1 MEWDI
6 VIGIETH
13 VQLKTKSKIFSGA
26 SASFGGEP
34 NAHACLSE
42 SCLSWRSYQF

>member
-13 VQLKTKSKIFSGA
+13 VQLRTHSKQFSGA
-26 SASFGGEP
+26 AVAYGSEP
-34 NAHACLSE
+34 NS
-42 SCLSWRSYQF
+42 